1 MITSIDPDLNVA
13 AYVLCNRS
21 NTDVEAT
28 VLILEYLVE
37 LDDATDDIPA

>member
-13 AYVLCNRS
+13 ANVLSNRS

-28 VLILEYLVE
+28 VLIFEYLVK